1 MELWR
6 AQLGRGSVDA
16 FAFAPHGMTVVAAC
30 DGDPCN
36 VVAADSNTGRVFWQ
50 LVPTIRNGVAIRNAG
65 PFSLA
70 FAPDSAIVVA
80 SAGEG
85 ILLTIDAIM
94 GTIHTEVTI
103 GPPDVHCVAFAPS
116 GRAMATRMYTCQVDG
131 VPQVSNWPTVGTW
144 GWMVLKLSLWSPK
157 MSTLISESDSAGSL
171 HEGESNR
178 R

>member
-1 MELWR
+1 
-6 AQLGRGSVDA
+6 
-16 FAFAPHGMTVVAAC
+16 MTLDVVAWHGEWWSLNNRHLKALKLYLREIH
-30 DGDPCN
+30 PEWKR
-36 VVAADSNTGRVFWQ
+36 ADRKARVRIWRLQGGRTVTEKF
-50 LVPTIRNGVAIRNAG
+50 A
-65 PFSLA
+65 SA
-70 FAPDSAIVVA
+70 FVVA

>member
-1 MELWR
+1 MWWR
-6 AQLGRGSVDA
+6 LILTREGYSG
-16 FAFAPHGMTVVAAC
+16 
-30 DGDPCN
+30 
-36 VVAADSNTGRVFWQ
+36 
-50 LVPTIRNGVAIRNAG
+50 IRNGVAIRNAG

-116 GRAMATRMYTCQVDG
+116 GRAMAIAVAGRMYTCQVDG

-144 GWMVLKLSLWSPK
+144 RWVVLGDHLHSNPSL
-157 MSTLISESDSAGSL
+157 L
-171 HEGESNR
+171 
-178 R
+178 